1 MKTHAPS
8 MPAMTAAVLAAFVL
22 AGYAGSPPAASTPA
36 ASPRAADKAV
46 SADVAKKRDER
57 RKLRDETLAKL
68 YEGKPEVRDELAKAE
83 GYAVFQ
89 GTQLNLV
96 LYVGASGNG
105 ILVDNKTG
113 AETFMTMKRAGTGP
127 GAGFKDYRQVMVFKS
142 RALFDQFKTV
152 GADVSASA
160 DATLKKKGDDKG
172 KSFDGSVSFNPQLS
186 VYQITDRGMLLQAN
200 WGGVV
205 YLPDADLN

>member
-1 MKTHAPS
+1 MKNRAPS
-8 MPAMTAAVLAAFVL
+8 ILGTTASVLAAFVL
-22 AGYAGSPPAASTPA
+22 AGCAGSPPAASTPD
-36 ASPRAADKAV
+36 ASTPAADKVA

-127 GAGFKDYRQVMVFKS
+127 GAGYKDYRQVMVFKS
-142 RALFDQFKTV
+142 RALFDQFKSV

-160 DATLKKKGDDKG
+160 DATLKRSADKG
-172 KSFDGSVSFNPQLS
+172 TSFDPSISFNPQLS

-200 WGGVV
+200 WGGVA
-205 YLPDADLN
+205 YLPDSDLN

>member
-1 MKTHAPS
+1 MKNRAPS
-8 MPAMTAAVLAAFVL
+8 VPGTIASVLAAL
-22 AGYAGSPPAASTPA
+22 ALGGCATEPTTSTPA
-36 ASPRAADKAV
+36 ADKPVAAEI
-46 SADVAKKRDER
+46 AKKRDER

-105 ILVDNKTG
+105 ILVDNKSG

-127 GAGFKDYRQVMVFKS
+127 GAGYKDYRQVMVFKS
-142 RALFDQFKTV
+142 RALFDQFKSV

-160 DATLKKKGDDKG
+160 DATMKMGGDDKG

-186 VYQITDRGMLLQAN
+186 VYQITDRGLLLQAN
-200 WGGVV
+200 WGGVA
-205 YLPDADLN
+205 YLPDSDLN

>member
-1 MKTHAPS
+1 MKAS
-8 MPAMTAAVLAAFVL
+8 ARLAALGLGAVVALSF
-22 AGYAGSPPAASTPA
+22 AGCSTAPKAEAEPQAAAGTKPVTAEMT
-36 ASPRAADKAV
+36 
-46 SADVAKKRDER
+46 KKRDER

-68 YEGKPEVRDELAKAE
+68 YESKPEVRDEIAKAE

-127 GAGFKDYRQVMVFKS
+127 GAGYKDYRQVMVFKS

-160 DATLKKKGDDKG
+160 DATLKRSDDKG
-172 KSFDGSVSFNPQLS
+172 TSFDPSISFNPQLS

-200 WGGVV
+200 WGGVA
-205 YLPDADLN
+205 YLPDSDLN